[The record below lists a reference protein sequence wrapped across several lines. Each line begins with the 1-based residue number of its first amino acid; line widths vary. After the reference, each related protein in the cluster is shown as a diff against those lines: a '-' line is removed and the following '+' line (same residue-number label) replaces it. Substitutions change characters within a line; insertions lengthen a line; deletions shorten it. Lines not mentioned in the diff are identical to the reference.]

1 MVTQRASSSS
11 TLFGTSPAATSNDC
25 PTHSASICGSE
36 QAWILSISFPLLCTD
51 IRNCVLR
58 PTPGCTWLFG
68 QPYSGNDQLNNFVP
82 QFWDP
87 AKAPAISAKGTL
99 CPAGSSPSGIENRF
113 SSNYHSLQTQF
124 QKRWGSSSLFV
135 FNYTW
140 SHNLID
146 NPSDRSNAPQ
156 NTYDIAAEYGP
167 SSLDRRHNIT
177 ASYVYDLPWFK
188 AQHGFTGHALG
199 GWEVSGLVYYYTGTP
214 LTVTTSNTDAG
225 GLGLLGASASS
236 ARPDM
241 ISNPND
247 GAQHTVASFF
257 NMAAFVATPLDA
269 VVPAT
274 LAVAL

>member
-1 MVTQRASSSS
+1 VAN
-11 TLFGTSPAATSNDC
+11 G
-25 PTHSASICGSE
+25 
-36 QAWILSISFPLLCTD
+36 
-51 IRNCVLR
+51 
-58 PTPGCTWLFG
+58 
-68 QPYSGNDQLNNFVP
+68 LN
-82 QFWDP
+82 P
-87 AKAPAISAKGTL
+87 AKFTSSAGELPLNQFRPYLGYGAISGVQ
-99 CPAGSSPSGIENRF
+99 NRF

-124 QKRWGSSSLFV
+124 QKRWGANSLFV

-140 SHNLID
+140 SHNLTD

-156 NTYDIAAEYGP
+156 NAYDIAAEYGP
-167 SSLDRRHNIT
+167 SSLDRRQNIT

-214 LTVTTSNTDAG
+214 LTVTTSNTDPG

-257 NMAAFVATPLDA
+257 NTAAFVAMPVNADRPGNAGRGVVTGPSFQRWDLSLFKNTKLRGENMYLQFRAETFNLFNHTNFATVTTSFISASFGKVTTANDA
-269 VVPAT
+269 RIMQ
-274 LAVAL
+274 LGLKLYF